1 MAVSC
6 ASAPVAFDDVA
17 AETSTVASALAEF
30 ASGRPLVLLTT
41 GVGAMPPQL
50 VVAAERIELSDM
62 AFMVRHTSGFICVCL
77 PSARCDE
84 LTLPIFANDKCLV
97 KEPLPGVS
105 VDAAEGVGTGISAAD
120 RCRTVRRLAD
130 PRSTATDFRRPGHVV
145 PLRVPDACRAQVDSV
160 PAAALGLC
168 QLSGIAGATV
178 MGHLVGDDAEVMTVA
193 EAASFGARHSLSCVQ
208 VGDVMRLVIALRTRG
223 LT

>member
-1 MAVSC
+1 VAVGC
-6 ASAPVAFDDVA
+6 ASAPVLVDDVT
-17 AETSTVASALAEF
+17 AEMSAVASALAEF
-30 ASGRPLVLLTT
+30 ASGRPVVLLST
-41 GVGAMPPQL
+41 GAGSTPPRL
-50 VVAAERIELSDM
+50 VVAAERIETAEM
-62 AFMVRHTSGFICVCL
+62 ALMVRHTSGFICVCL
-77 PSARCDE
+77 PTARCDE

-120 RCRTVRRLAD
+120 RCRTARRLAD

-145 PLRVPDACRAQVDSV
+145 PLRVPDACQAQVDSV

>member
-1 MAVSC
+1 VVVDEVAVEISG
-6 ASAPVAFDDVA
+6 VA
-17 AETSTVASALAEF
+17 AALAEF
-30 ASGRPLVLLTT
+30 ASGRPVVLLST
-41 GVGAMPPQL
+41 GAGSTPPRL
-50 VVAAERIELSDM
+50 IVAAERIETAEM
-62 AFMVRHTSGFICVCL
+62 ALMVRHTSGFICVCL
-77 PSARCDE
+77 PTARCDE

-97 KEPLPGVS
+97 KQPLPGVS

-130 PRSTATDFRRPGHVV
+130 PRSTAIDFRRPGHVV

-168 QLSGIAGATV
+168 QLSGIAEATV

-208 VGDVMRLVIALRTRG
+208 VGDVMRLVIALRTLVEG
-223 LT
+223 DSN